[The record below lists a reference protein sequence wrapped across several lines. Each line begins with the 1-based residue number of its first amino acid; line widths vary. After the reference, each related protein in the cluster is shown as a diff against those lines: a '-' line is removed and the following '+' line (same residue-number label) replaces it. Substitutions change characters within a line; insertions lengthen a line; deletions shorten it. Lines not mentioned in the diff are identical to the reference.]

1 MRIRNL
7 QIDNLRGI
15 NHAEMTGLE
24 DTVVVAGQ
32 NGCGKSCL
40 FDAIRLIKS
49 SHGGYQSNELMSF
62 WSEFQIDPNIPRSFS
77 RLFRDSSRSMFV
89 EIDFVLNNGERQ
101 YISENLEEL
110 ARSSF
115 ADQPQYLQQESL
127 ASRIRAEQA
136 LELDSFIS
144 KARDSLSESF
154 LLKGK
159 IELDSN
165 GTVRLEDNP
174 LLELV
179 FGNYEPDH
187 LGIIDYHGAQRH
199 FQREQLGGV
208 NLNLD
213 SKNNAMRQHA
223 LYNYSSKYSNIKSEI
238 AGAYIRSILIQKAGG
253 QLPVDS
259 LTETLGELFTTFF
272 PGKSFQGPEAAP
284 DGGLD
289 FLVRLLDGTTHDINE
304 LSSGEK
310 EVLFGYLR
318 LRNSSPKYSIILIDE
333 PELHLNPRLVRN
345 LPLFYHRHL
354 GIELESQLWLVT
366 HSDALLREAVGK
378 PRFSVFHM
386 QVPDAAQ
393 HNQITE
399 VSVKNDLEMTIV
411 DMVGDLATY
420 KPYGKILVCEGSDPE
435 FDVRMITALFP
446 ELADDAN
453 LISGGNK
460 STVKKLRKLLERASG
475 AELSPPKFF
484 SIVDRDG
491 QSQESNQLLESE
503 RELTWDVYHIENYLI
518 VPKFIREA
526 LSAFSFSDSVMSED
540 EVEAEL
546 RAIAS
551 EILDEMVRKD
561 LEHIVYQRLRE
572 CIRIDAR
579 SRLDD
584 LPDSLS
590 KAVNESLSRLI
601 EKQSSE
607 LSITNLTSLYSE
619 KRLLLEQSIEDGS
632 WKGKFSGRDI
642 LRRFANKHTQAIG
655 KYENFRNLIIDKMKV
670 AEYRPEGMNRILS
683 KIIEA

>member
-15 NHAEMTGLE
+15 NHAELTEVE

-49 SHGGYQSNELMSF
+49 SYGGYQSNELMSF
-62 WSEFQIDPNIPRSFS
+62 WSEFQIDPSIPRSFS
-77 RLFRDSSRSMFV
+77 RLFRDSSRPMFV
-89 EIDFVLNNGERQ
+89 EIDFLLNKGERQ
-101 YISENLEEL
+101 YISDNLEEL

-115 ADQPQYLQQESL
+115 ADQAQYLQQESL
-127 ASRIRAEQA
+127 ASRIRAENG
-136 LELDSFIS
+136 LELQSFIS
-144 KARDSLSESF
+144 KARDSLSEST

-159 IELDSN
+159 LELDSN

-174 LLELV
+174 LLELI

-272 PGKSFQGPEAAP
+272 PGKSFQGPQPAQ

-289 FLVRLLDGTTHDINE
+289 FLVRLFDGTTHDINE

-354 GIELESQLWLVT
+354 GIELECQLWLVT

-386 QVPDAAQ
+386 QAPGAQ
-393 HNQITE
+393 NNQVTE

-446 ELADDAN
+446 ELAEEAN

-460 STVKKLRKLLERASG
+460 STVKKLRELLERASG

-491 QSQESNQLLESE
+491 QSVESDQLLSSE
-503 RELTWDVYHIENYLI
+503 RELTWDVYHIENYLLD
-518 VPKFIREA
+518 PKFIREA
-526 LSAFSFSDSVMSED
+526 LCAFSFSDSVMSEG

-546 RAIAS
+546 RTIAI
-551 EILDEMVRKD
+551 ENLDEMVRKD
-561 LEHIVYQRLRE
+561 LENVVYQRVRD
-572 CIRIDAR
+572 CIRINVR
-579 SRLDD
+579 SRIDD
-584 LPDSLS
+584 LPNSLS
-590 KAVNESLSRLI
+590 MAVNESLSRLT

-607 LSITNLTSLYSE
+607 LSVTNLTSLYSE
-619 KRLLLEQSIEDGS
+619 KRLLLEQSIADGS
-632 WKGKFSGRDI
+632 WKTEFSGRDI

-670 AEYRPEGMNRILS
+670 SEFRPKGMDSVLS
-683 KIIEA
+683 IIRNG